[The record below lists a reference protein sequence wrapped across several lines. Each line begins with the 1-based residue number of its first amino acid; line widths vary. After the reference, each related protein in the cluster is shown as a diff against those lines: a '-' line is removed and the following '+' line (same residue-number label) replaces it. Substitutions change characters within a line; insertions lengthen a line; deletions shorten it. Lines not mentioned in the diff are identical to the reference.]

1 VLVLLLVL
9 VLETHHEGAW
19 EHGSEK
25 TGILS
30 VGFPVARR
38 AAPFQP
44 GPSGPGIRSPPPSRS
59 NAGGRDSL
67 FDTNVYLA
75 LRISLSRLRKVSRPF
90 WSVAETL
97 P

>member
-1 VLVLLLVL
+1 VAVL
-9 VLETHHEGAW
+9 T
-19 EHGSEK
+19 
-25 TGILS
+25 
-30 VGFPVARR
+30 
-38 AAPFQP
+38 
-44 GPSGPGIRSPPPSRS
+44 PPPSS
-59 NAGGRDSL
+59 DTGGRDSL